1 MPVGTACARAEG
13 EPVPLGTEKRATAS
27 SCFAR
32 KAAFGI
38 GKIELSERTQY
49 GIGGNARLTVAAR
62 GFAVDLGGQGIADA
76 VTQRAGGGGVGLVFC
91 GTDAVIAADVA
102 CFKRPFVQ
110 AFCQKSAA
118 AVKRHIDD
126 DGAPQYVGG
135 NDLGVAAAAD
145 GRRQDEFVFARFDV
159 AAHLFD
165 AVEVEVDRAGQG
177 AFAEVGAQRGS
188 LFPRAGVVSAGDF
201 DTADACAAP

>member
-1 MPVGTACARAEG
+1 MAGWRVALKKSAPYAVSPSSANCPLVRLAPALKESL
-13 EPVPLGTEKRATAS
+13 VPLGTEKRATAS

-110 AFCQKSAA
+110 AFAKS
-118 AVKRHIDD
+118 
-126 DGAPQYVGG
+126 P
-135 NDLGVAAAAD
+135 L
-145 GRRQDEFVFARFDV
+145 
-159 AAHLFD
+159 L
-165 AVEVEVDRAGQG
+165 
-177 AFAEVGAQRGS
+177 
-188 LFPRAGVVSAGDF
+188 P
-201 DTADACAAP
+201 